1 MCCKMEDIEQNID
14 NLDQKG
20 QEIAQ
25 NEQKVETIYDRL
37 VDYGMLQYTPA
48 QIARCEGMKKIDV
61 EILLARDHEAKMI
74 YEKAYANAQ
83 FELDANIMR
92 LAMSGDVKA
101 IAMHQDRLAR
111 AMMDSECED

>member
-1 MCCKMEDIEQNID
+1 MEDIEQNID

-83 FELDANIMR
+83 FELDAKIMN

-111 AMMDSECED
+111 AMMDSECDD